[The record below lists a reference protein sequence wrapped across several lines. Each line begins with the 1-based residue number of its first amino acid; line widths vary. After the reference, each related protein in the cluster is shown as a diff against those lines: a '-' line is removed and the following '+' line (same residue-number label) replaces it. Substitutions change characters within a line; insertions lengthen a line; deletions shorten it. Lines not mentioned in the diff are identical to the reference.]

1 MPALEKPLRRKIFY
15 LMVALF
21 GVVAPLIVLYSQ
33 GYIVDLKSRGFVST
47 GGIFVKTSQPG
58 ARVFVNAERSGETSF
73 ISHGALVTNLLPK
86 RYTVRVE
93 KDGFQPWQKVVR
105 ISDQEVLEFRNV
117 FLPPASVTPAAVF
130 RTPRQ
135 LPARVTALEGLDEV
149 AVESAKAG
157 QPSSVFIVDPKERLA
172 RINFPNVT
180 RWFWDAASQNFVI
193 ARMSDGQM
201 RWSRLAWSPGG
212 AAREEPV
219 VFRGLPAGFSAERIQ
234 PHPREPEE
242 FYFFAGG
249 ALFLQS
255 RSSVPIPIAEQL
267 HAYALTREHVYFV
280 SKNGFF
286 VESDLNGQNTQ
297 ILGRKGLFLSA
308 DQPAR
313 IIASPEGDIAV
324 LDSAGGLFLYQPAQ
338 DQELQLI
345 SGNVRGID
353 FSANGD
359 RALFWDEHRL
369 WIYWLEDNPR
379 QPFDLAR
386 TKKQVF
392 FSEAPIEQ
400 AYLDAPGTHIFF
412 AAASGIRMTEVDD
425 RGGVNAY
432 TLVAESV
439 STFALDRQEL
449 ILYWLQGP
457 LLFRAN
463 LKE

>member
-33 GYIVDLKSRGFVST
+33 GYIVDFKSRGFVST

-58 ARVFVNAERSGETSF
+58 ARVLVDAERSGETSF

-93 KDGFQPWQKVVR
+93 KDGFQPWSKVVR
-105 ISDQEVLEFRNV
+105 VSDQEVLEFRNV
-117 FLPPASVTPAAVF
+117 FLPPASITPTAVF
-130 RTPRQ
+130 RTPRN
-135 LPARVTALEGLDEV
+135 LPARLVALEGRSEV
-149 AVESAKAG
+149 AVESGRAD
-157 QPSSVFIVDPKERLA
+157 QPTSVFIVDLEERLA
-172 RINFPNVT
+172 RINIPRVS
-180 RWFWDAASQNFVI
+180 RWFWDAAAQQFVI
-193 ARMSDGQM
+193 GRASDGQLH
-201 RWSRLAWSPGG
+201 WSRLAWSPDG
-212 AAREEPV
+212 AAKEEPV
-219 VFRGLPAGFSAERIQ
+219 AFRGLPAGFSAERIQ
-234 PHPREPEE
+234 PHPRDPGE
-242 FYFFAGG
+242 FYFSAGG

-267 HAYALTREHVYFV
+267 HAYAVTREHIYFV

-286 VESDLNGQNTQ
+286 VESDLNGQSTK
-297 ILGRKGLFLSA
+297 ILGRKGLFLDA

-313 IIASPEGDIAV
+313 IIASPDGDVAV
-324 LDSAGGLFLYQPAQ
+324 LDSAGGLFLYQPAY

-359 RALFWDEHRL
+359 RALFWDEHRF
-369 WIYWLEDNPR
+369 WIYWLKDNAE
-379 QPFDLAR
+379 QPFDLRR
-386 TKKQVF
+386 TKKPVF
-392 FSEAPIEQ
+392 STEAPILQ
-400 AYLDAPGTHIFF
+400 ASLDVKGTHILY
-412 AAASGIRMTEVDD
+412 ATKDGIRMSEVDD

-432 TLVAESV
+432 TLVAEPV
-439 STFALDRQEL
+439 STFALDKQEL
-449 ILYWLQGP
+449 ALYWLRGP

-463 LKE
+463 LK